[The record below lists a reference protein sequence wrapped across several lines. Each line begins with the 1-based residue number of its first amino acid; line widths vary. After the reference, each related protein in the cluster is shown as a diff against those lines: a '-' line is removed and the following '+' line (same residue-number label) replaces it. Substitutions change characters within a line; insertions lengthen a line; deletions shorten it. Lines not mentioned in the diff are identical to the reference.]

1 MSVVNHIPAAL
12 SSCSPYLDAFLGSR
26 EVTTGVTRRES
37 PVKLSAAEGRRTI
50 SPYGEF
56 RRTMSST
63 AMEELLGGVYTDR
76 LSTVLPSSNN
86 STNFV
91 ERQVPPT
98 LLQDDCT
105 EENPYSPPSKYIPY
119 YSKGRSTTR
128 LVLIFEIHGNGPLAS
143 FCDTVTIPYV

>member
-12 SSCSPYLDAFLGSR
+12 SSCSPYLDAFLRSR

-37 PVKLSAAEGRRTI
+37 PVKLSAGEGRRTV

-76 LSTVLPSSNN
+76 PSTVSPSSNN
-86 STNFV
+86 STNCS
-91 ERQVPPT
+91 ERQVPPA
-98 LLQDDCT
+98 LLQDDYT
-105 EENPYSPPSKYIPY
+105 EKNPYSPPSEYIPY

-128 LVLIFEIHGNGPLAS
+128 LDPIFEIHGNGPPAS
-143 FCDTVTIPYV
+143 YSDTMTIPYV